1 MFSTA
6 STTQATIAAMAT
18 MKPQLAT
25 MEELFSTSPRE
36 TLDVGEGLFWEGDR
50 AQHIF
55 EITEGVL
62 RIFKIIADGRRVIT
76 GFLYAGD
83 MVGLSLKNVYLYSA
97 EAVTLVKVRRLTR
110 KAFQDAIENSPEL
123 RPQLF
128 ALMCDEMAA
137 AQDQMVLLSR
147 KSAEERLCSF
157 LMMLG
162 QRQSGQTQMPR
173 TVELAMSRQ
182 DMADYLGLTIET
194 VSRTVTKLIQRGII
208 TPNGRHAFDVTKPGK
223 LLALCGDGDSYE
235 DLGDRAV
242 KTRQAVWPH

>member
-18 MKPQLAT
+18 MKPQSAT

-97 EAVTLVKVRRLTR
+97 EAVTPVKVRRLTR

-162 QRQSGQTQMPR
+162 QRQSGQTQMPK

-235 DLGDRAV
+235 DLGDRDV

>member
-6 STTQATIAAMAT
+6 SNAQPHLATVMG

-25 MEELFSTSPRE
+25 LDELFASTPRE
-36 TLDVGEGLFWEGDR
+36 SLDIGEGLFWQGDR

-62 RIFKIIADGRRVIT
+62 RIFKIIGDGRRVIT

-83 MVGLSLKNVYLYSA
+83 MVGLSLRDVYLYSA
-97 EAVTLVKVRRLTR
+97 EAVTAVKVRRLTR
-110 KAFQDAIENSPEL
+110 KSFQDAIENSPEL

-128 ALMCDEMAA
+128 ALMCDEMAT

-157 LMMLG
+157 LLMTG
-162 QRQSGQTQMPR
+162 RRHSGGQMPR
-173 TVELAMSRQ
+173 MVELAMSRQ
-182 DMADYLGLTIET
+182 DIADYLGLTIET
-194 VSRTVTKLIQRGII
+194 VSRTITKLIQRGII
-208 TPNGRHAFDVTKPGK
+208 APNGRHAFDVAKPGK

-235 DLGDRAV
+235 ELGGSGV
-242 KTRQAVWPH
+242 KTRQAVWPN

>member
-97 EAVTLVKVRRLTR
+97 EAVTPVKVRRLTR

-194 VSRTVTKLIQRGII
+194 VSRPVTKLIQRGII

>member
-1 MFSTA
+1 MLSTA
-6 STTQATIAAMAT
+6 TNAHSAFAAMAT

-25 MEELFSTSPRE
+25 LDELFASVPRE
-36 TLDVGEGLFWEGDR
+36 TLDVGEGLFWQGDA

-55 EITEGVL
+55 EVTEGVL
-62 RIFKIIADGRRVIT
+62 RIFKIIGDGRRVIT

-83 MVGLSLKNVYLYSA
+83 MVGLSLKDVYLYSA
-97 EAVTLVKVRRLTR
+97 EAVTPVKVRRLTKR
-110 KAFQDAIENSPEL
+110 AFIEAVEHSPEL

-147 KSAEERLCSF
+147 KSAEERVCSF
-157 LMMLG
+157 LMLIARRMQG
-162 QRQSGQTQMPR
+162 GRPMAR
-173 TVELAMSRQ
+173 TVQLPMSRQ

-194 VSRTVTKLIQRGII
+194 VSRTITKLIARGVIS
-208 TPNGRHAFDVTKPGK
+208 PNGRHAFDLTKPGK
-223 LLALCGDGDSYE
+223 LLALCGDGDSY
-235 DLGDRAV
+235 DDIGDNAV

>member
-97 EAVTLVKVRRLTR
+97 EAVTPVKVRRLTR

-208 TPNGRHAFDVTKPGK
+208 TPNGRHAFDVTKSGK

>member
-6 STTQATIAAMAT
+6 SSAQAPLAAFAA

-25 MEELFSTSPRE
+25 LDELFSSTPRE
-36 TLDVGEGLFWEGDR
+36 SLDVGEGLFWQGDR

-62 RIFKIIADGRRVIT
+62 RIFTIIGDGRRVIT

-97 EAVTLVKVRRLTR
+97 EAVTPVKVRRLTR

-128 ALMCDEMAA
+128 SLMCDEMAA

-157 LMMLG
+157 LLMIG
-162 QRQSGQTQMPR
+162 RRQSCSHEVPR
-173 TVELAMSRQ
+173 TVELPMSRQ
-182 DMADYLGLTIET
+182 DIADYLGLTIET

-208 TPNGRHAFDVTKPGK
+208 AANGRHAFTITKAGK

-235 DLGDRAV
+235 EIGGSDV

>member
-6 STTQATIAAMAT
+6 STTQATIAAMTT

-97 EAVTLVKVRRLTR
+97 EAVTPVKVRRLTR

>member
-6 STTQATIAAMAT
+6 SNPKVAIAAMAA

-25 MEELFSTSPRE
+25 MDELFSTSPRE
-36 TLDVGEGLFWEGDR
+36 TLEMGEGLFWEGDR

-97 EAVTLVKVRRLTR
+97 EAVTPVKVRRLTR

-128 ALMCDEMAA
+128 SLMCDEMAA

-162 QRQSGQTQMPR
+162 QRQSGQTQMPK
-173 TVELAMSRQ
+173 TIQLAMSRQ

-208 TPNGRHAFDVTKPGK
+208 TPNGRHAFDLTKPGK

-235 DLGDRAV
+235 DVGDPAV

>member
-97 EAVTLVKVRRLTR
+97 EAVTPVKVRRLTR

-128 ALMCDEMAA
+128 APMCDEMAA

>member
-1 MFSTA
+1 MLSTA
-6 STTQATIAAMAT
+6 QHAHSALAAMAT
-18 MKPQLAT
+18 MKPQLT
-25 MEELFSTSPRE
+25 TLDELFSAVPRE
-36 TLDVGEGLFWEGDR
+36 SLDVGEGLFWQGDR

-62 RIFKIIADGRRVIT
+62 RIFKIIGDGRRVIT

-83 MVGLSLKNVYLYSA
+83 MVGLSLKDVYIYSA
-97 EAVTLVKVRRLTR
+97 EAVTPVKVRRVTK
-110 KAFQDAIENSPEL
+110 KAFRDAIETSPEL

-147 KSAEERLCSF
+147 KSAEERVCSF
-157 LMMLG
+157 LMLIARRMHGDQQIGRSVQL
-162 QRQSGQTQMPR
+162 P
-173 TVELAMSRQ
+173 MSRQ

-194 VSRTVTKLIQRGII
+194 VSRTITKLVTRGVII
-208 TPNGRHAFDVTKPGK
+208 ANGRHAFDIAKPGK

-235 DLGDRAV
+235 DAGERAV